1 MKKLLLLMSIVCS
14 LESVHSQE
22 IYFYTGK
29 NITNYDFKD
38 ASGASNPDLQAGSG
52 TFYETGYVIP
62 LNNEKI
68 KYAIG
73 LSLNEYN
80 AIGGNSGNSYS
91 WNTLYLGIQ
100 NVVSYSLVSRGSF
113 DANVKGGLG
122 LASLIYGK
130 QEINS
135 TFLDLGSQK
144 EFSGLIIQPV
154 IGFQT
159 RYSIMEDGFLSL
171 GYNFSKSFNVTNNT
185 DEKLSFDNSQIQF
198 GIHFNIQ

>member
-1 MKKLLLLMSIVCS
+1 MRKLLLLVLILCS
-14 LESVHSQE
+14 LQNIHSQE

-29 NITNYDFKD
+29 NYTNYDYKD
-38 ASGASNPDLQAGSG
+38 ASGSLNPNLQAGSG
-52 TFYETGYVIP
+52 TFYEMGYVIP
-62 LNNEKI
+62 LNNDKI
-68 KYAIG
+68 NYDIG

-80 AIGGNSGNSYS
+80 AIGGNTANSYS
-91 WNTLYLGIQ
+91 WNTQYLGIH
-100 NVVSYSLVSRGSF
+100 NVVSYSLLNRSSF
-113 DANVKGGLG
+113 DVNIKGGLG

-130 QEINS
+130 QEING

-159 RYSIMEDGFLSL
+159 RFGIMEDGFLSL

-185 DEKLSFDNSQIQF
+185 DEKLSFNNNQIQF